1 MQPVSGEAHIRK
13 VEADEL
19 EEVWRVHVAAS
30 HAAPQTPG
38 WRATHGQ
45 RWRATPTPILY

>member
-19 EEVWRVHVAAS
+19 EEVWRVHVAAGIRETARAKHS
-30 HAAPQTPG
+30 APG
-38 WRATHGQ
+38 
-45 RWRATPTPILY
+45 